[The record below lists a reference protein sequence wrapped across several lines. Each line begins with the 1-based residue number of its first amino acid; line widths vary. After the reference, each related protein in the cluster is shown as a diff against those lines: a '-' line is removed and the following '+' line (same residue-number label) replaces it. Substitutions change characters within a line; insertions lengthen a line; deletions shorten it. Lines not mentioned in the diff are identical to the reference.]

1 MIQYL
6 TFLFQSE
13 PNEHKEMTELTLE
26 ALQHF
31 MLENGCKVKSSDA
44 IEFFR
49 LNFGGKD
56 SDLSKY
62 LFKWY
67 SPYLV

>member
-1 MIQYL
+1 MAEI
-6 TFLFQSE
+6 
-13 PNEHKEMTELTLE
+13 TLE

-49 LNFGGKD
+49 QNFAGKPGD
-56 SDLSKY
+56 QGKFLSKTVIVVY
-62 LFKWY
+62 QRTHCH
-67 SPYLV
+67 S

>member
-1 MIQYL
+1 MMLFTMIL
-6 TFLFQSE
+6 TFLFRSE

-56 SDLSKY
+56 SDLSK
-62 LFKWY
+62 
-67 SPYLV
+67 

>member
-1 MIQYL
+1 M
-6 TFLFQSE
+6 
-13 PNEHKEMTELTLE
+13 PNGQTKMAELTLE

-56 SDLSKY
+56 SNLSKY
-62 LFKWY
+62 VHSKLIVQGK
-67 SPYLV
+67 